1 MTKIAVLGAGI
12 MATALT
18 WPFTDNGGEV
28 ALVGTHLDRDIID
41 SIQATGVHPN
51 LELKVPDAVTAYQLE
66 DAKEA
71 FEGADIVMS
80 GVNSFGVDWAGEQ
93 LAGLLQPGQKVI
105 AITKGMQADD
115 EGNLLILP
123 DVLKSYV
130 AEDLRNAVT
139 WSAIV
144 GPSIAGE
151 LAVRHD
157 TAVIFAGDDQASL
170 DYLAEHYRTS
180 YYHVWTSTDM
190 LGSEIGAATKNMY
203 AFGAGFAQGLLDK
216 AGKTND
222 KYVMFNYSAALFA
235 QGAFEMVRWMKFLG
249 ADPDTTYGLAGVGDM
264 YVTSMGGRN
273 VKAGRFAGAGIAF
286 SEVRDVHLKG
296 VTLEGV
302 ACIRVVG
309 AAIEKL
315 TARGVLAPT
324 DFPLVRHM
332 YDVTVKDVPLDIPW
346 DSFFGGVK

>member
-18 WPFTDNGGEV
+18 WPFTDNGNEV

-41 SIQATGVHPN
+41 SIQKTRIHPN

-71 FEGADIVMS
+71 FEGAEIVMS
-80 GVNSFGVDWAGEQ
+80 GVNSFGVDWAGKQ
-93 LAGLLQPGQKVI
+93 LAGLLTPGQKVL
-105 AITKGMQADD
+105 AITKGMQADED
-115 EGNLLILP
+115 GNLIILP
-123 DVLKSYV
+123 NVLMSHV
-130 AEDLRNAVT
+130 SEELRNSCT

-157 TAVIFAGDDQASL
+157 TCVIFAGADQASL
-170 DYLAEHYRTS
+170 DYLADHYRTD
-180 YYHVWTSTDM
+180 YYHIWTSTDL
-190 LGSEIGAATKNMY
+190 LGCEIGAATKNMY
-203 AFGAGFAQGLLDK
+203 AFGAGFGQGILDK
-216 AGKTND
+216 EGKTND
-222 KYVMFNYSAALFA
+222 KYVRFNYSAALFA
-235 QGAFEMVRWMKFLG
+235 QGATEMVQWMELLG
-249 ADPDTTYGLAGVGDM
+249 ADRDTTYGLAGVGDM

-273 VKAGRFAGAGIAF
+273 VKAGRYTGAGIPF

-302 ACIRVVG
+302 AAIRVVG
-309 AAIEKL
+309 AAVERM
-315 TARGVLAPT
+315 TERGVLKQE
-324 DFPLVRHM
+324 DFPLLRHM
-332 YDVTVKDVPLDIPW
+332 YDVTVRDVPLDIPW
-346 DSFFGGVK
+346 KAFFGGQK

>member
-18 WPFTDNGGEV
+18 WPFTDNGHEV

-41 SIQATGVHPN
+41 SIQTTRIHPN

-66 DAKEA
+66 DAQEA
-71 FEGADIVMS
+71 FEGAEIVMS

-93 LAGLLQPGQKVI
+93 FAKLLKPGQKVV
-105 AITKGMQADD
+105 AVTKGMQADED
-115 EGNLLILP
+115 GNLKMLP
-123 DVLKSYV
+123 DVLMSHV
-130 AEDLRNAVT
+130 PAEVRDACT

-157 TAVIFAGDDQASL
+157 TCVIFAGEDQASL
-170 DYLAEHYRTS
+170 DYLAEHYRTD
-180 YYHVWTSTDM
+180 YYHVWTSTDL
-190 LGSEIGAATKNMY
+190 LGCEIGAATKNMY
-203 AFGAGFAQGLLDK
+203 AFGAGFGQGLLDK
-216 AGKTND
+216 EGKTND
-222 KYVMFNYSAALFA
+222 KYVRFNYGAALFA
-235 QGAFEMVRWMKFLG
+235 QGATEMVQWMKLLG

-273 VKAGRFAGAGIAF
+273 VKAGRFAGAGIPF
-286 SEVRDVHLKG
+286 SEVRDVHMKG

-302 ACIRVVG
+302 AAIRVVG
-309 AAIEKL
+309 AAVEKM
-315 TARGVLAPT
+315 TERGVIKAE
-324 DFPLVRHM
+324 DFPLLRHM
-332 YDVTVKDVPLDIPW
+332 YDLTVKDQPLNIPW
-346 DSFFGGVK
+346 DSFFGGLK

>member
-41 SIQATGVHPN
+41 SIQKTRIHPN
-51 LELKVPDAVTAYQLE
+51 LDLKVPDAVTAYQLE
-66 DAKEA
+66 DAAEA
-71 FEGADIVMS
+71 FVDADIVMS

-93 LAGLLQPGQKVI
+93 LAGLLRPGQKVL

-115 EGNLLILP
+115 EGNLVTLP
-123 DVLKSYV
+123 EVLKKYV
-130 AEDLRNAVT
+130 PADLRDAVT

-151 LAVRHD
+151 LAVGHH
-157 TAVIFAGDDQASL
+157 TSVIFAGEDQASL
-170 DYLAEHYRTS
+170 DFLAEQYRTP
-180 YYHVWTSTDM
+180 YYHVWTSTDL
-190 LGSEIGAATKNMY
+190 LGAEIGAATKNMY
-203 AFGAGFAQGLLDK
+203 AFGAGFAQGILDSE
-216 AGKTND
+216 GKTND
-222 KYVMFNYSAALFA
+222 RYVMYNYSAALFA
-235 QGAFEMVRWMKFLG
+235 QGAYEMVRWMTLLG

-273 VKAGRFAGAGIAF
+273 VKAGRYAGAGIPF

-309 AAIEKL
+309 AALEKL
-315 TARGVLAPT
+315 TERGVVSPE

-332 YDVTVKDVPLDIPW
+332 YDVTCNDLPLDIPW
-346 DSFFGGVK
+346 DSFFGGIK

>member
-41 SIQATGVHPN
+41 SIQKTGIHPN
-51 LELKVPDAVTAYQLE
+51 LELKVPAGVTAYQLE

-71 FEGADIVMS
+71 FEGAEIVMS
-80 GVNSFGVDWAGEQ
+80 GVNSFGVDWAGQQ
-93 LAGLLQPGQKVI
+93 LAGLLQPGQKVL
-105 AITKGMQADD
+105 AITKGMQADED
-115 EGNLLILP
+115 GNLKILP
-123 DVLKSYV
+123 DVLMSHV
-130 AEDLRNAVT
+130 PEDIRNACT

-157 TAVIFAGDDQASL
+157 TCVIFAGADQASL
-170 DYLAEHYRTS
+170 DFLADHYRTD

-190 LGSEIGAATKNMY
+190 LGCEIGAATKNMY
-203 AFGAGFAQGLLDK
+203 AFGAGFGQGLLDK
-216 AGKTND
+216 EGKTND
-222 KYVMFNYSAALFA
+222 KYVRFNYSAALFA
-235 QGAFEMVRWMKFLG
+235 QGATEMVQWMELLG
-249 ADPDTTYGLAGVGDM
+249 ANRDTTYGLAGVGDM

-273 VKAGRFAGAGIAF
+273 VKAGRFAGAGIPF
-286 SEVRDVHLKG
+286 SEVRDVHMKG

-302 ACIRVVG
+302 AAIKVVG
-309 AAIEKL
+309 AAVERM
-315 TARGVLAPT
+315 TERGVLKPE
-324 DFPLVRHM
+324 DFPLLRHM
-332 YDVTVKDVPLDIPW
+332 YDVTVRDVPLNIPW
-346 DSFFGGVK
+346 NSFFGGQ